1 MFESLKILK
10 QHGRQTIA
18 DVDDVTLTHRFRGR
32 PDIDSTSCSEG
43 CSRCFDVCPTEAISL
58 HPVSIDLGSCVFC
71 GACETVCPTNKI
83 HFSNDYHLAS
93 ERRDT
98 LYAVD
103 GKPFSY
109 RPEYSGVRSE
119 IEDIFGGSL
128 KLRQVSAGGCNGC
141 ELELGACSNV
151 NFDMARYGIEFVAS
165 PRHADGIVLTGPL
178 TRNMLGPFLTCYEAV
193 PDPKMVIMTGACS
206 ISGGVF
212 ANSPAVARGSI
223 DDISI
228 DLFVPGCPPHP
239 LTFITGVLRF
249 VRRHGKRR

>member
-1 MFESLKILK
+1 MSAQPKLFHSTRYRSTWVPAYSVEHVRPSA
-10 QHGRQTIA
+10 RQTRS
-18 DVDDVTLTHRFRGR
+18 TFLTIITSRRKGGIRSTRSMANPFRIGLNIR
-32 PDIDSTSCSEG
+32 G
-43 CSRCFDVCPTEAISL
+43 F
-58 HPVSIDLGSCVFC
+58 G
-71 GACETVCPTNKI
+71 
-83 HFSNDYHLAS
+83 
-93 ERRDT
+93 
-98 LYAVD
+98 
-103 GKPFSY
+103 
-109 RPEYSGVRSE
+109 SE